1 MAVDKNG
8 FISQPGFGGFQPA
21 FSQLVTDSVHQLTA
35 AVPGLIH
42 SIYVYGSLAEGRAI
56 EIQSDADLTVI
67 FFQLPDAAAF
77 EKIAEAKSALESH
90 FTVIS
95 KIDIDPGVL
104 DDVLLPENRDRWG
117 YWLRHH
123 CVCVYGEDLR
133 ERFEPFKPS
142 RKIAIAVNGDF
153 FTVLNDYISR
163 MKPSLEPIK
172 RHALQRAAA
181 RKAIRSTSIL
191 RDENDTDWPAT
202 LEEHCIKFNGRHPAL
217 SEEMDYLL
225 SISQRPRGDIVT
237 FASRITT
244 FTYWLNAEFHSRQR
258 QF

>member
-8 FISQPGFGGFQPA
+8 FISQPDFGGFQPA

-56 EIQSDADLTVI
+56 EMQSDADLTVI
-67 FFQLPDAAAF
+67 FSQQPGADAF
-77 EKIAEAKSALESH
+77 EKIAAAKSALESH
-90 FTVIS
+90 YPVIS

-104 DDVLLPENRDRWG
+104 DNVLLPENRDRWG
-117 YWLRHH
+117 YWLRHQ

-153 FTVLNDYISR
+153 VTVLNDYISR

-191 RDENDTDWPAT
+191 RDENDSDWPAT
-202 LEEHCIKFNGRHPAL
+202 LEEHCIKFNDRYPAL
-217 SEEMDYLL
+217 VEEMDYLL
-225 SISQRPRGDIVT
+225 SISQRPRGDIMA
-237 FASRITT
+237 FASRIST
-244 FTYWLNAEFHSRQR
+244 FAYWLNAEFSTRNR
-258 QF
+258 

>member
-8 FISQPGFGGFQPA
+8 FISQPEFGGFQPA
-21 FSQLVTDSVHQLTA
+21 FSQLVTESVHQLTA
-35 AVPGLIH
+35 AVPDLIH
-42 SIYVYGSLAEGRAI
+42 SIYVYGSLDEGRAI
-56 EIQSDADLTVI
+56 EMLSDADLTVI
-67 FFQLPDAAAF
+67 FSQQPDADAS
-77 EKIAEAKSALESH
+77 EKIASAKSALESH
-90 FTVIS
+90 YPVIS

-133 ERFEPFKPS
+133 EHFEPFRPS
-142 RKIAIAVNGDF
+142 RNIAIAVNGDF
-153 FTVLNDYISR
+153 FTVLNNYIYR
-163 MKPSLEPIK
+163 MKPSLAPSH

-181 RKAIRSTSIL
+181 RKAIRSTNIL
-191 RDENDTDWPAT
+191 RDENDSDWPAT
-202 LEEHCIKFNGRHPAL
+202 LEEHCIKFNSRYPAL

-225 SISQRPRGDIVT
+225 SISQRPRGDIMT

-244 FTYWLNAEFHSRQR
+244 FTYWLNAEFHSRLR
-258 QF
+258 